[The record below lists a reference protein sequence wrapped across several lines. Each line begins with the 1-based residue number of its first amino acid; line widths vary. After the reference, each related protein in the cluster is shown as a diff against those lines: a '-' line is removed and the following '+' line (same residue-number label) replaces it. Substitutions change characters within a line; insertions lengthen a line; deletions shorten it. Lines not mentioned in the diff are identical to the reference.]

1 MKELGGSKMKKLVEI
16 NVVCNGST
24 GKIMCDIAKEANNNN
39 IETYCFY
46 GRGNP
51 NKNVNCIK
59 IGNTFSVYFHVL
71 IARLGFNGRG
81 SYFST
86 KKLVKQIKKINPDII
101 HLHNIHGYY
110 INLKVLFKYLKN
122 EYNGKI
128 IWTLHD
134 CWAFTGHCS
143 YFTLAKCNKWKK
155 RCCNCPQLKSYPK
168 TIFDTTKKE
177 YNFKKKLFLGLNNV
191 TLVTPSVWLKKLVQE
206 SFLKNYNVE
215 VINNGIDLN
224 LFKPI
229 YDKQIYKK
237 YNIPKNKKILL
248 GVANIWEERK
258 GLKDIYKLADM
269 ISSEYQI
276 VIVGNLLKNEK
287 KSNIIYID
295 RTDNSEEL
303 VKLYT
308 IAYYVLNFTYEDNY
322 PTINLESI
330 ACHTPVI
337 TYNTGGCAE
346 QLTKDSGMIFE
357 PSKIKDVSLFLNE
370 KRKFNFENSNVNSSS
385 EMVKNYI
392 KIVK

>member
-1 MKELGGSKMKKLVEI
+1 MREFGESKMKKLVEI

-51 NKNVNCIK
+51 NKNVNCNK

>member
-1 MKELGGSKMKKLVEI
+1 MKKLVEI

-46 GRGNP
+46 GRGKP

-110 INLKVLFKYLKN
+110 INLKVLFKYLKI

-370 KRKFNFENSNVNSSS
+370 KRKFNF
-385 EMVKNYI
+385 
-392 KIVK
+392 

>member
-1 MKELGGSKMKKLVEI
+1 MKKLVEI

-370 KRKFNFENSNVNSSS
+370 KHKFNFENSNVNSSS

>member
-1 MKELGGSKMKKLVEI
+1 MKKLVEI

-51 NKNVNCIK
+51 NKNVNCNK

>member
-1 MKELGGSKMKKLVEI
+1 MREFGGSKMKKLVEI

-346 QLTKDSGMIFE
+346 QLTKDSGVIFE

-385 EMVKNYI
+385 EMVENYI

>member
-1 MKELGGSKMKKLVEI
+1 M
-16 NVVCNGST
+16 
-24 GKIMCDIAKEANNNN
+24 
-39 IETYCFY
+39 
-46 GRGNP
+46 
-51 NKNVNCIK
+51 NCIK
-59 IGNTFSVYFHVL
+59 IGNFLSVYFHVL
-71 IARLGFNGRG
+71 IARLGFNGYG

-86 KKLVKQIKKINPDII
+86 KKLVKRIKKINPDII

-110 INLKVLFKYLKN
+110 INLKVLFRFLKN
-122 EYNGKI
+122 EYKGKI

-134 CWAFTGHCS
+134 CWTFTGHCS
-143 YFTLAKCNKWKK
+143 YFTLAKCNKWKNS
-155 RCCNCPQLKSYPK
+155 CCNCPQLKSYPR
-168 TIFDTTKKE
+168 TLFDSTKRE
-177 YNFKKKLFLGLNNV
+177 YNFKKKLFSGLNNV
-191 TLVTPSVWLKKLVQE
+191 ILVTPSIWLKKLVKE

-224 LFKPI
+224 FFKPI

-258 GLKDIYKLADM
+258 GLKDIYKLVDM

-276 VIVGNLLKNEK
+276 VIVGNLLKKCK

-337 TYNTGGCAE
+337 TYNIGGCVE
-346 QLTKDSGMIFE
+346 QISKDSGIIVE
-357 PSKIKDVSLFLNE
+357 QSEINDVILAL
-370 KRKFNFENSNVNSSS
+370 KTDYKFNFRNCNVISS
-385 EMVKNYI
+385 EKMVEDYI
-392 KIVK
+392 KIVNKIN

>member
-1 MKELGGSKMKKLVEI
+1 MKEFGESKMKKLVEI

-269 ISSEYQI
+269 INSEYQI

>member
-1 MKELGGSKMKKLVEI
+1 MREFGESKMKKLVEI

>member
-1 MKELGGSKMKKLVEI
+1 MKKLVEI

-110 INLKVLFKYLKN
+110 MNLKVLFKYLKN

>member
-1 MKELGGSKMKKLVEI
+1 MKKLVEI

-269 ISSEYQI
+269 INSEYQI

>member
-1 MKELGGSKMKKLVEI
+1 MKKLIEI

>member
-1 MKELGGSKMKKLVEI
+1 MREFGESKMKKLVEI

-269 ISSEYQI
+269 INSEYQI

>member
-1 MKELGGSKMKKLVEI
+1 MREFGESKMKKLVEI

-337 TYNTGGCAE
+337 TYDTGGCAE

-385 EMVKNYI
+385 EMVENYI

>member
-1 MKELGGSKMKKLVEI
+1 MKKLVEI

-24 GKIMCDIAKEANNNN
+24 GKIMCDIAKESSKKNLV
-39 IETYCFY
+39 TYCFY

-51 NKNVNCIK
+51 NNNVNCIK
-59 IGNTFSVYFHVL
+59 IGNFLSVYFHVL
-71 IARLGFNGRG
+71 IARLGFNGHG

-143 YFTLAKCNKWKK
+143 YFTLAKCNKWKNS
-155 RCCNCPQLKSYPK
+155 CCNCPQLKSYPR
-168 TIFDTTKKE
+168 TLFDSTKRE
-177 YNFKKKLFLGLNNV
+177 YNFKEKLFSGLNNV
-191 TLVTPSVWLKKLVQE
+191 ILVTPSIWLKKLVKE
-206 SFLKNYNVE
+206 SFLNNYKVK

-224 LFKPI
+224 FFRPT
-229 YDKQIYKK
+229 YDIQIYKK
-237 YNIPKNKKILL
+237 YNIPKDKKILL

-258 GLKDIYKLADM
+258 GLMDIYRLSDI
-269 ISSEYQI
+269 ISNDYLI
-276 VIVGNLLKNEK
+276 VIVGNLLKNK
-287 KSNIIYID
+287 KKNNIIYID
-295 RTDNSEEL
+295 RTDNNNEL

-308 IAYYVLNFTYEDNY
+308 IADYVLNFTYEDNY

-346 QLTKDSGMIFE
+346 QITKDTGIIVEQSEIN
-357 PSKIKDVSLFLNE
+357 DVILAL
-370 KRKFNFENSNVNSSS
+370 KADYKFNFRNCNVISS
-385 EMVKNYI
+385 EKMVEDYI
-392 KIVK
+392 KIVNKIN

>member
-59 IGNTFSVYFHVL
+59 IGNTFSVYFHAL

-155 RCCNCPQLKSYPK
+155 HCCNCPQLKSYPK

-346 QLTKDSGMIFE
+346 QLTKDSGVIFE

-385 EMVKNYI
+385 EMVENYI